1 MLDVKAGRGAF
12 MKTPETARA
21 LAESLVAVG
30 NRAGVRTEALLTTMD
45 APLGRD
51 VGNALEVIESIET
64 LKGRGPARPRGPVG
78 AAGGADGGARPARP
92 TACGAETMVRAA
104 IGSGAGLE
112 IFRKIIAWQ
121 GGDPRV
127 VDDYGLLPTA
137 SRRHAVT
144 SPTAGYVA
152 DIDAMGVARAA
163 MRLGAGRDR
172 VEDAIDPAVG
182 VRLRVSV
189 GDQVIAGQPLA
200 ELHYNDSGRLFE
212 AAALAA
218 RRLHD
223 LGPGGAGRARAS
235 SPKSSDATPA
245 PQATNRT
252 EHGPHRTVTCPRA
265 SRRKAA
271 RGPRST
277 RPSSAPPS
285 ASARWRRW
293 SRNSA
298 GCRGCRRWSAWRWC
312 SPSPTSAPSAR
323 RAIDWRTVGWGMTL
337 QLVFALIVLKT
348 TIGQRVFE
356 TLGAAVTKLLSFANV
371 GSAFVFGVLGDRPLW
386 GQVMAT
392 TFGEKGKDYVLIF
405 AFQVLPTIIF
415 IAALFAI
422 LYYFGIMQLV
432 VRFFAWMMSRV
443 MRASGAETLNVA
455 ASIFM
460 GQTEA
465 PLTIRPF
472 LPKMT
477 QSELMTVMTS
487 GMAHISGGI
496 MAAYILFGIEAK
508 HLLTAV
514 IMTAPG
520 TLMMAKLF
528 VPETE
533 QPETLGTVKLQVEK
547 TDVNLVDAAGRG
559 TSEGLHLAMNVGA
572 MLISFLA
579 LVALTNALLGAAGL
593 WVHQHVPV
601 VSWTVH
607 AWLGTSLD
615 KLSLQAILGWVFG
628 PIAWALG
635 VPWRDAGTIGS
646 LLGTR
651 MVLNEFVAYSQL
663 GALKASLD
671 PRSFTIATF
680 ALCGF
685 ANFSSIGIQL
695 GGIGALAPSRRHD
708 LARLGVRA
716 MIAGTLANF
725 VTATIAG
732 ALL

>member
-1 MLDVKAGRGAF
+1 MAKA
-12 MKTPETARA
+12 KARE
-21 LAESLVAVG
+21 LAASGWTSTDTMVIGIAAGVGVVAALVAQ
-30 NRAGVRTEALLTTMD
+30 
-45 APLGRD
+45 LG
-51 VGNALEVIESIET
+51 
-64 LKGRGPARPRGPVG
+64 
-78 AAGGADGGARPARP
+78 
-92 TACGAETMVRAA
+92 
-104 IGSGAGLE
+104 GL
-112 IFRKIIAWQ
+112 
-121 GGDPRV
+121 PRV
-127 VDDYGLLPTA
+127 QALVGLALVF
-137 SRRHAVT
+137 S
-144 SPTAGYVA
+144 
-152 DIDAMGVARAA
+152 
-163 MRLGAGRDR
+163 
-172 VEDAIDPAVG
+172 
-182 VRLRVSV
+182 
-189 GDQVIAGQPLA
+189 IAYL
-200 ELHYNDSGRLFE
+200 
-212 AAALAA
+212 
-218 RRLHD
+218 
-223 LGPGGAGRARAS
+223 S
-235 SPKSSDATPA
+235 ST
-245 PQATNRT
+245 
-252 EHGPHRTVTCPRA
+252 
-265 SRRKAA
+265 
-271 RGPRST
+271 
-277 RPSSAPPS
+277 
-285 ASARWRRW
+285 
-293 SRNSA
+293 
-298 GCRGCRRWSAWRWC
+298 
-312 SPSPTSAPSAR
+312 AR
-323 RAIDWRTVGWGMTL
+323 RAIDWRTVGWGISL
-337 QLVFALIVLKT
+337 QILFALIVLKT
-348 TIGQRVFE
+348 TLGQTVFE
-356 TLGAAVTKLLSFANV
+356 TAGALITRLLSFSDV
-371 GSAFVFGVLGDRPLW
+371 GSAFVFGVLGDRPKW
-386 GQVMAT
+386 AQVMGVA
-392 TFGEKGKDYVLIF
+392 FGDEGKNYVLIF

-432 VRFFAWMMSRV
+432 VRFFAWMMRSV
-443 MRASGAETLNVA
+443 MKASGAESLNVA

-487 GMAHISGGI
+487 GMAHISGGV

-533 QPETLGTVKLQVEK
+533 VPETLGRVKLEVEK

-559 TSEGLHLAMNVGA
+559 TGEGLHLALNVGA

-579 LVALTNALLGAAGL
+579 LVSLTNALLGAAGL
-593 WVHQHVPV
+593 WLHEHVPTL
-601 VSWTVH
+601 SWTVN

-615 KLSLQAILGWVFG
+615 HLSLQAILGWVFA

-635 VPWRDAGTIGS
+635 VPWRDSQTIGS

-663 GALKASLD
+663 GTLKGALD

-695 GGIGALAPSRRHD
+695 GGIGALAPSRRQD